1 MKIVPPITFEEE
13 LNMLKSNFL
22 TILDKYEACKKTC
35 RLRGC
40 PQCENFSKQLNDI
53 INIKCDELKK
63 NVATATI
70 NLDTVISDMNHNMK
84 TQKGLKNTYTGNL
97 MRLDRGSLAAEPRRV
112 AAYEQK
118 IYHLCNLFVYILGTV
133 AIVYYFQKQLKL
145 AAPKGKAVPGTLSQ
159 KAMAKARARNRGRGR
174 VGGKPPGGKP
184 PGGKPPG
191 AKGIPKPKA
200 PPKPGA
206 PGKGKAAAGKGKAA
220 AGKGKATAG
229 KGKAAAGKGKAAPG
243 KGKAAAGKGKAA
255 AGKGKAAAGKGKA
268 AAGKGK
274 AAAGKPAGKGAP
286 NLRRQAMAKAAARA
300 AARRAAR

>member
-1 MKIVPPITFEEE
+1 MKIVPPTTFEEE
-13 LNMLKSNFL
+13 LNMLKTNFL
-22 TILDKYEACKKTC
+22 MILDKYEGCKKTC

-40 PQCENFSKQLNDI
+40 PKCEIFSKQLDDI
-53 INIKCDELKK
+53 INVQCDELKK
-63 NVATATI
+63 NVATATL
-70 NLDTVISDMNHNMK
+70 NLDTVIADMNHNMK
-84 TQKGLKNTYTGNL
+84 TQKGLKNSYTGNL

-112 AAYEQK
+112 DAYEQK
-118 IYHLCNLFVYILGTV
+118 IYQLSNLFVYILGTV

-145 AAPKGKAVPGTLSQ
+145 EIPKGKAAPGDLQ
-159 KAMAKARARNRGRGR
+159 QRAMAKARARNRGRGR

-184 PGGKPPG
+184 PG

-206 PGKGKAAAGKGKAA
+206 VGKGKAAPGKGKAAPGKGKAA
-220 AGKGKATAG
+220 PG

-268 AAGKGK
+268 AAGK
-274 AAAGKPAGKGAP
+274 PAGAP

-300 AARRAAR
+300 AARRGAR

>member
-220 AGKGKATAG
+220 AGK
-229 KGKAAAGKGKAAPG
+229 
-243 KGKAAAGKGKAA
+243 
-255 AGKGKAAAGKGKA
+255 
-268 AAGKGK
+268 
-274 AAAGKPAGKGAP
+274 PAGKGAP